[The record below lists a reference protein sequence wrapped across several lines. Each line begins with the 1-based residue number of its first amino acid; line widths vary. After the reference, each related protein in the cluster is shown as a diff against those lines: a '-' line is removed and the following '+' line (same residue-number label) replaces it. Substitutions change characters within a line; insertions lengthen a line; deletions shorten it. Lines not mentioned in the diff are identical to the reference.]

1 MFVHISPE
9 SEALAETISTLKFA
23 ERVSTVELGAS
34 RVNKDSGEVKVLKEQ
49 ITSLKATLARMKDG
63 ESEHFKQRAN
73 SMTDLPKLKSLLSS
87 SVPTI
92 WTSGGRKLPR
102 NNSSSLDPE
111 DIYRN
116 LHAGVN
122 GNEDD
127 RESFSGSMDRDES
140 CDSLMGQSE
149 VESKQSSSPLLS
161 PTYLFAASDYDEL
174 ELATSEGSESDLSW
188 QSHSPRPKK
197 SIHLKPAKNLKTRY

>member
-63 ESEHFKQRAN
+63 ELEHLKQRAN

-102 NNSSSLDPE
+102 DDSSSLDPE
-111 DIYRN
+111 D
-116 LHAGVN
+116 
-122 GNEDD
+122 DK
-127 RESFSGSMDRDES
+127 ESFSGSMDRDGS
-140 CDSLMGQSE
+140 YDSLMGQSE

-161 PTYLFAASDYDEL
+161 PTYLFATSDFDEL

-188 QSHSPRPKK
+188 QSHSPKPTAISNALMSRPKK